1 MYGMLLGELIMVSL
15 FEMTREMTMVEKY
28 WVPAIVIATLALS
41 LIWMIREPRLKDRKE
56 EYV

>member
-1 MYGMLLGELIMVSL
+1 MVSL
-15 FEMTREMTMVEKY
+15 FEMTREMTMLEKY
-28 WVPAIVIATLALS
+28 WVPALVIATLALS